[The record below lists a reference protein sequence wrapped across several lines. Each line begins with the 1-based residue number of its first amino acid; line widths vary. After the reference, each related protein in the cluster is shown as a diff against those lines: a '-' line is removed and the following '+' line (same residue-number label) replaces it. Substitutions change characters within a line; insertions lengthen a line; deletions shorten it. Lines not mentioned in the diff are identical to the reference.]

1 MFFLQNRWKLQGR
14 TLYCYGLRNRE
25 NLLRRRIRLT
35 RAQYALVS
43 SLPRTLTEKEKRILS
58 PLLGGPVVRKEEL
71 RTTPRSFAEARFCSE
86 CCANDFLIP
95 GLEFDEAGRCPLC
108 QTAEETKELKS
119 ILPIVRNI
127 PHAKKSRFDIALFY
141 TGGKDSTFL
150 LYHLAKMQ
158 GLRVLALT
166 WETPFLSDS
175 AKASIEGA
183 KRAFPNVE
191 FLSRQVAETDLRRI
205 YRKLYAL
212 SENTCACP
220 SLAYVLFYPELV
232 ENRVPYF
239 AAGNE
244 PVQML
249 GLYYNGMAPRI
260 AYSFAQNRPLTA
272 LLNLGRVLTLRPALR
287 QGQFQTLMTMRQLA
301 WGDPLLKKIS
311 GYSDELVT
319 NIVAALLE
327 VPELLTPL
335 KRSIRR
341 SDRTGNVPAFVHFD
355 LDEICGGTYDWNRVR
370 EILVRECG
378 WVPPSEETKALHT
391 SCRIERCKDHS
402 QFVRFYHCRSRMIP
416 FSALEIA
423 LASRRCGRSR
433 AEFLT
438 EMERNLGF
446 SLEPVPECAEMCA
459 WTEELP

>member
-71 RTTPRSFAEARFCSE
+71 RTTPRSFAEARFCTE

-95 GLEFDEAGRCPLC
+95 GLEFDGTGRCPLC

-150 LYHLAKMQ
+150 LYHLAKVQ
-158 GLRVLALT
+158 NLRVLALT

-191 FLSRQVAETDLRRI
+191 FLSRQVAEADLRRI

-239 AAGNE
+239 TAGNE

-272 LLNLGRVLTLRPALR
+272 LLNLGTGADTP
-287 QGQFQTLMTMRQLA
+287 
-301 WGDPLLKKIS
+301 S
-311 GYSDELVT
+311 GPSSGTVSD
-319 NIVAALLE
+319 A
-327 VPELLTPL
+327 
-335 KRSIRR
+335 
-341 SDRTGNVPAFVHFD
+341 D
-355 LDEICGGTYDWNRVR
+355 
-370 EILVRECG
+370 
-378 WVPPSEETKALHT
+378 
-391 SCRIERCKDHS
+391 DHA
-402 QFVRFYHCRSRMIP
+402 
-416 FSALEIA
+416 SAGL
-423 LASRRCGRSR
+423 GRSASEKDQR
-433 AEFLT
+433 IL
-438 EMERNLGF
+438 R
-446 SLEPVPECAEMCA
+446 
-459 WTEELP
+459 